1 MSREHPSGAAGG
13 GSAAG
18 GDGGPGR
25 EGVVAVLAGA
35 ANAED
40 AAAAGAVLVAA
51 GTLLRRSQ
59 SFGVSRAGIDGG
71 LRDLPREAVVSW
83 LASEPAEAAT
93 AALALA
99 VDEAIEAAL
108 ADDEGERRT
117 RSAGA
122 FAALAGRD
130 RLESALAGLA
140 RYEAVAG
147 ALVGDGSWR
156 RDQLA
161 HQVARLDGATR
172 RRARALAALNA
183 ERRRERD
190 TLDQGVR
197 EAAWW
202 YADRADCDALAQL
215 LAGKTAE
222 AGHLASCAQCRAD
235 VEATAMVDTPPSMHV
250 SEDDLWRLEAGELDA
265 LDARRVSR
273 HAERCAECAL
283 ALSAMRDG
291 EAAVEEAS

>member
-1 MSREHPSGAAGG
+1 MSGDPTRPGTAAR
-13 GSAAG
+13 
-18 GDGGPGR
+18 GDGGANR
-25 EGVVAVLAGA
+25 EAVVAVLAA
-35 ANAED
+35 AEHAED
-40 AAAAGAVLVAA
+40 GAAAAAVLVAA

-59 SFGVSRAGIDGG
+59 SFGVSRAQVDGG
-71 LRDLPREAVVSW
+71 LRHLPREAVLSW
-83 LASEPAEAAT
+83 LASEPADAAS

-108 ADDEGERRT
+108 ADDDGERST

-140 RYEAVAG
+140 RYEAVTG
-147 ALVGDGSWR
+147 ALAGDGSWR

-161 HQVARLDGATR
+161 HQVARLDADTR
-172 RRARALAALNA
+172 KRARALAALNV

-190 TLDQGVR
+190 LLDNGVR

-215 LAGKTAE
+215 LAGKAVE
-222 AGHLASCAQCRAD
+222 PAHLASCAQCRAD
-235 VEATAMVDTPPSMHV
+235 VEASAVVDAPPSMHV
-250 SEDDLWRLEAGELDA
+250 TEDDLWRFEAGELDA
-265 LDARRVSR
+265 LEARRVSR
-273 HAERCAECAL
+273 HAERCTECAL

-291 EAAVEEAS
+291 DVAVEEAS